1 MEEVKE
7 VQQQETS
14 NAMSVVEP
22 QMQPKEL
29 TMWNNTDMF
38 NNTFKMA
45 QILAGADVVPASFR
59 GKTGNCII
67 AIDIANRLGLSPAIV
82 MQNSQCVRGN
92 FTWKGSACKAMID
105 GCGRYQKTR
114 YVYVGEEG
122 KDSYGC
128 YLEAIDNDGDI
139 IKGVPVTIAM
149 AKKEGWYNKDG
160 SKWQTMSDLMLKYRA
175 AAFFMRTECASIA
188 MGFLTKE
195 EVEDIYGKQTIDN
208 QKASVVDMLDEE
220 INGEVIE

>member
-1 MEEVKE
+1 MDEQNKEQIALAVKE
-7 VQQQETS
+7 PTQNP
-14 NAMSVVEP
+14 NAV
-22 QMQPKEL
+22 
-29 TMWNNTDMF
+29 TMWNDAKLYNQSLA
-38 NNTFKMA
+38 MA
-45 QILAGADVVPASFR
+45 QTLSKSEIIPQSYKGKPAD
-59 GKTGNCII
+59 CLI

-82 MQNSQCVRGN
+82 MQNSQIVRGN
-92 FTWKGSACKAMID
+92 FTWRGSACKAMID

-160 SKWQTMSDLMLKYRA
+160 SKWQSMCDLMLKYRA

-195 EVEDIYGKQTIDN
+195 EVEDVYGKQTIDN

>member
-1 MEEVKE
+1 MDEQNKEQTALAVKE
-7 VQQQETS
+7 PKQNP
-14 NAMSVVEP
+14 NAV
-22 QMQPKEL
+22 
-29 TMWNNTDMF
+29 TMWNDAKLYNQSLS
-38 NNTFKMA
+38 MA
-45 QILAGADVVPASFR
+45 QTLSKSEIIPQSYKGKPAD
-59 GKTGNCII
+59 CLI

-139 IKGVPVTIAM
+139 VKGVPVTIGM

-160 SKWQTMSDLMLKYRA
+160 SKWQSMSDLMLKYRA

-195 EVEDIYGKQTIDN
+195 EVEDVYGQQTIDN

>member
-1 MEEVKE
+1 MDEQNKEQTTLVVKE
-7 VQQQETS
+7 PTQNP
-14 NAMSVVEP
+14 NAV
-22 QMQPKEL
+22 
-29 TMWNNTDMF
+29 TMWNDAKLYNQSLA
-38 NNTFKMA
+38 MA
-45 QILAGADVVPASFR
+45 QTLSKSEIIPQSYKGKPAD
-59 GKTGNCII
+59 CLI

-82 MQNSQCVRGN
+82 MQNSQIVRGN

>member
-1 MEEVKE
+1 MDEQNKEQTALAVKE
-7 VQQQETS
+7 PTQNP
-14 NAMSVVEP
+14 NAV
-22 QMQPKEL
+22 
-29 TMWNNTDMF
+29 TMWNDAKLYNQSLA
-38 NNTFKMA
+38 MA
-45 QILAGADVVPASFR
+45 QTLSKSEIIPQSYKGKPAD
-59 GKTGNCII
+59 CLI

-160 SKWQTMSDLMLKYRA
+160 SKWQSMCDLMLKYRA

-220 INGEVIE
+220 INGEVTE

>member
-1 MEEVKE
+1 MDEQNKEQTALSVKE
-7 VQQQETS
+7 PTQNP
-14 NAMSVVEP
+14 NAV
-22 QMQPKEL
+22 
-29 TMWNNTDMF
+29 TMWNDAKLYNQSLA
-38 NNTFKMA
+38 MA
-45 QILAGADVVPASFR
+45 QTLSKSEIIPQSYKGKPAD
-59 GKTGNCII
+59 CLI

-82 MQNSQCVRGN
+82 MQNSQIVRGN
-92 FTWKGSACKAMID
+92 FTWRGSACKAMID

>member
-1 MEEVKE
+1 MDEQNKEQTSLAVKE
-7 VQQQETS
+7 PTQNP
-14 NAMSVVEP
+14 NAV
-22 QMQPKEL
+22 
-29 TMWNNTDMF
+29 TMWNDAKLYNQSLA
-38 NNTFKMA
+38 MA
-45 QILAGADVVPASFR
+45 QTLSKSEIIPQSYKGKPAD
-59 GKTGNCII
+59 CLI

-82 MQNSQCVRGN
+82 MQNSQIVRGN
-92 FTWKGSACKAMID
+92 FTWRGSACKAMID

-160 SKWQTMSDLMLKYRA
+160 SKWQSMCDLMLKYRA

-195 EVEDIYGKQTIDN
+195 EVEDVYGKQTIDN

>member
-1 MEEVKE
+1 MDEQNKEQTALAVKE
-7 VQQQETS
+7 PTQNP
-14 NAMSVVEP
+14 NAV
-22 QMQPKEL
+22 
-29 TMWNNTDMF
+29 TMWNDAKLYNQSLA
-38 NNTFKMA
+38 MA
-45 QILAGADVVPASFR
+45 QTLSKSEIIPQSYKGKPAD
-59 GKTGNCII
+59 CLI

-82 MQNSQCVRGN
+82 MQNSQIVRGN
-92 FTWKGSACKAMID
+92 FTWRGSACKAMID

-160 SKWQTMSDLMLKYRA
+160 SKWQSMCDLMLKYRA

-195 EVEDIYGKQTIDN
+195 EVEDVYGKQTIDN
-208 QKASVVDMLDEE
+208 QKASVIDMLDEE

>member
-1 MEEVKE
+1 MDEQNKEQTALSVKE
-7 VQQQETS
+7 PTQNPDAV
-14 NAMSVVEP
+14 
-22 QMQPKEL
+22 
-29 TMWNNTDMF
+29 TMWNDAKLYNQSLA
-38 NNTFKMA
+38 MA
-45 QILAGADVVPASFR
+45 QTLSKSEIIPQSYKGKPAD
-59 GKTGNCII
+59 CLI

-149 AKKEGWYNKDG
+149 AKKEDWYNKDG

-220 INGEVIE
+220 INGEVVE

>member
-1 MEEVKE
+1 MDEQNKEQTALAVKE
-7 VQQQETS
+7 PTQNP
-14 NAMSVVEP
+14 NAV
-22 QMQPKEL
+22 
-29 TMWNNTDMF
+29 TMWNDAKLYNQSLA
-38 NNTFKMA
+38 MA
-45 QILAGADVVPASFR
+45 QTLSKSEIIPQSYKGKPAD
-59 GKTGNCII
+59 CLI

-128 YLEAIDNDGDI
+128 YLEAIDNDGEI

-160 SKWQTMSDLMLKYRA
+160 SKWQSMCDLMLKYRA

-195 EVEDIYGKQTIDN
+195 EVEDVYGKQTIDN

>member
-1 MEEVKE
+1 MDEQNKEQAALAVKE
-7 VQQQETS
+7 PTQNP
-14 NAMSVVEP
+14 NAV
-22 QMQPKEL
+22 
-29 TMWNNTDMF
+29 TMWNDAKLYNQSLA
-38 NNTFKMA
+38 MA
-45 QILAGADVVPASFR
+45 QTLSKSEIIPQSYKGKPAD
-59 GKTGNCII
+59 CLI

-128 YLEAIDNDGDI
+128 YLEAIDNDGEI

-220 INGEVIE
+220 INGEVVE

>member
-1 MEEVKE
+1 MDEQNKEQTALAVKE
-7 VQQQETS
+7 PTQNP
-14 NAMSVVEP
+14 NAV
-22 QMQPKEL
+22 
-29 TMWNNTDMF
+29 TMWNDAKLYNQSLA
-38 NNTFKMA
+38 MA
-45 QILAGADVVPASFR
+45 QTLSKSEIIPQSYKGKPAD
-59 GKTGNCII
+59 CLI

-114 YVYVGEEG
+114 YVYIGEEG

-128 YLEAIDNDGDI
+128 YLEAIDNDGEI

-160 SKWQTMSDLMLKYRA
+160 SKWQSMCDLMLKYRA

-195 EVEDIYGKQTIDN
+195 EVEDVYGKQTIDN

>member
-1 MEEVKE
+1 MDEQNKEQTTLAVKE
-7 VQQQETS
+7 PTQNP
-14 NAMSVVEP
+14 NAV
-22 QMQPKEL
+22 
-29 TMWNNTDMF
+29 TMWNDAKLYNQSLA
-38 NNTFKMA
+38 MA
-45 QILAGADVVPASFR
+45 QTLSKSEIIPQSYKGKPAD
-59 GKTGNCII
+59 CLI

-82 MQNSQCVRGN
+82 MQNSQIVRGN

-160 SKWQTMSDLMLKYRA
+160 SKWQSMCDLMLKYRA

-195 EVEDIYGKQTIDN
+195 EVEDVYGKQTIDN

-220 INGEVIE
+220 INGEVVE

>member
-1 MEEVKE
+1 MDEQNKEQTALAVKE
-7 VQQQETS
+7 PKQNP
-14 NAMSVVEP
+14 NAV
-22 QMQPKEL
+22 
-29 TMWNNTDMF
+29 TMWNDAKLYNQSLS
-38 NNTFKMA
+38 MA
-45 QILAGADVVPASFR
+45 QTLSKSEIIPQSYKGKPAD
-59 GKTGNCII
+59 CLI

-82 MQNSQCVRGN
+82 MQNSQIVRGN
-92 FTWKGSACKAMID
+92 FTWRGSACKAMID

-160 SKWQTMSDLMLKYRA
+160 SKWQSMSDLMLKYRA

-195 EVEDIYGKQTIDN
+195 EVEDVYGKQTIDN
-208 QKASVVDMLDEE
+208 QKASVIDMLDEE
-220 INGEVIE
+220 INGEVVE

>member
-1 MEEVKE
+1 MDEQNKEQTTLVVKE
-7 VQQQETS
+7 PTQNP
-14 NAMSVVEP
+14 NAV
-22 QMQPKEL
+22 
-29 TMWNNTDMF
+29 TMWNDAKLYNQSLA
-38 NNTFKMA
+38 MA
-45 QILAGADVVPASFR
+45 QTLSKSEIIPQSYKGKPAD
-59 GKTGNCII
+59 CLI
-67 AIDIANRLGLSPAIV
+67 AIDIANRLGLSPEIV

>member
-1 MEEVKE
+1 MDEQNKEQTTLVVKE
-7 VQQQETS
+7 PTQNP
-14 NAMSVVEP
+14 NAV
-22 QMQPKEL
+22 
-29 TMWNNTDMF
+29 TMWNDAKLYNQSLA
-38 NNTFKMA
+38 MA
-45 QILAGADVVPASFR
+45 QTLSKSEIIPQSYKGKPAD
-59 GKTGNCII
+59 CLI

-114 YVYVGEEG
+114 YDYVGERG
-122 KDSYGC
+122 KDRYGC

-139 IKGVPVTIAM
+139 IKGVPVTIEM

-160 SKWQTMSDLMLKYRA
+160 SKWLSLPDLMLKYRA

-188 MGFLTKE
+188 MGFLTTE

-220 INGEVIE
+220 INGEVVE

>member
-1 MEEVKE
+1 MDEQNKEQTALSVKE
-7 VQQQETS
+7 PTQNP
-14 NAMSVVEP
+14 NAV
-22 QMQPKEL
+22 
-29 TMWNNTDMF
+29 TMWNDAKLYNQSLA
-38 NNTFKMA
+38 MA
-45 QILAGADVVPASFR
+45 QTLSKSEIIPQSYKGKPAD
-59 GKTGNCII
+59 CLI

-128 YLEAIDNDGDI
+128 YLEAIDNDGEI

>member
-1 MEEVKE
+1 MDEQNKEQTTLAVKE
-7 VQQQETS
+7 PTQNP
-14 NAMSVVEP
+14 NAV
-22 QMQPKEL
+22 
-29 TMWNNTDMF
+29 TMWNDAKLYNQSLS
-38 NNTFKMA
+38 MA
-45 QILAGADVVPASFR
+45 QTLSKSEIIPQSYKGKPAD
-59 GKTGNCII
+59 CLI

-82 MQNSQCVRGN
+82 MQNSQIVRGN
-92 FTWKGSACKAMID
+92 FTWRGSACKAMID

-195 EVEDIYGKQTIDN
+195 EVEDVYGKQTIDN

>member
-1 MEEVKE
+1 MDEQNKEQTALAVKE
-7 VQQQETS
+7 PTQNP
-14 NAMSVVEP
+14 NAV
-22 QMQPKEL
+22 
-29 TMWNNTDMF
+29 TMWNDAKLYNQSLA
-38 NNTFKMA
+38 MA
-45 QILAGADVVPASFR
+45 QTLSKSEIIPQSYKGKPAD
-59 GKTGNCII
+59 CLI

>member
-1 MEEVKE
+1 MDEQNKEQTTLTVKE
-7 VQQQETS
+7 PTQNP
-14 NAMSVVEP
+14 NAV
-22 QMQPKEL
+22 
-29 TMWNNTDMF
+29 TMWNDAKLYNQSLA
-38 NNTFKMA
+38 MA
-45 QILAGADVVPASFR
+45 QTLSKSEIIPQSYKGKPAD
-59 GKTGNCII
+59 CLI

-82 MQNSQCVRGN
+82 MQNSQIVRGK
-92 FTWKGSACKAMID
+92 FSWSGSACKAMID
-105 GCGRYQKTR
+105 GCGRDQKTR
-114 YVYVGEEG
+114 YVYVGERG

-139 IKGVPVTIAM
+139 IKGVPVTIEM

-160 SKWQTMSDLMLKYRA
+160 SKWLSLPDLMLKYRA

-188 MGFLTKE
+188 MGFLTTE

>member
-1 MEEVKE
+1 MDEQNKEQNALAVKE
-7 VQQQETS
+7 PTQNP
-14 NAMSVVEP
+14 NAV
-22 QMQPKEL
+22 
-29 TMWNNTDMF
+29 TMWNDAKLYNQSLA
-38 NNTFKMA
+38 MA
-45 QILAGADVVPASFR
+45 QTLSKSEIIPQSYKGKPAD
-59 GKTGNCII
+59 CLI

-128 YLEAIDNDGDI
+128 YLEAIDNDGEI

>member
-1 MEEVKE
+1 MDEQNKEQTTLVVKE
-7 VQQQETS
+7 PTQNP
-14 NAMSVVEP
+14 NAV
-22 QMQPKEL
+22 
-29 TMWNNTDMF
+29 TMWNDAKLYNQSLS
-38 NNTFKMA
+38 MA
-45 QILAGADVVPASFR
+45 QTLSKSEIIPQSYKGKPAD
-59 GKTGNCII
+59 CLI

-82 MQNSQCVRGN
+82 MQNSQIVRGN
-92 FTWKGSACKAMID
+92 FTWRGSACKAMID

-195 EVEDIYGKQTIDN
+195 EVEDVYGKQTIDN

>member
-1 MEEVKE
+1 MDEQNKEQTALAVKE
-7 VQQQETS
+7 PTQNP
-14 NAMSVVEP
+14 NAV
-22 QMQPKEL
+22 
-29 TMWNNTDMF
+29 TMWNDAKLYNQSLA
-38 NNTFKMA
+38 MA
-45 QILAGADVVPASFR
+45 QTLSKSEIIPQSYKGKPAD
-59 GKTGNCII
+59 CLI

-114 YVYVGEEG
+114 YVYIGEEG

-128 YLEAIDNDGDI
+128 YLEAIDNDGEI

>member
-1 MEEVKE
+1 MDEQNKEQTTLVVKE
-7 VQQQETS
+7 PTQNP
-14 NAMSVVEP
+14 NAV
-22 QMQPKEL
+22 
-29 TMWNNTDMF
+29 TMWNDAKLYNQSLS
-38 NNTFKMA
+38 MA
-45 QILAGADVVPASFR
+45 QTLSKSEIIPQSYKGKPAD
-59 GKTGNCII
+59 CLI

-128 YLEAIDNDGDI
+128 YLEAIDNDGEI

-220 INGEVIE
+220 INGEVVE

>member
-1 MEEVKE
+1 MDEQNKEQNALAVKE
-7 VQQQETS
+7 PTQNP
-14 NAMSVVEP
+14 NAV
-22 QMQPKEL
+22 
-29 TMWNNTDMF
+29 TMWNDAKLYNQSLA
-38 NNTFKMA
+38 MA
-45 QILAGADVVPASFR
+45 QTLSKSEIIPQSYKGKPAD
-59 GKTGNCII
+59 CLI

-82 MQNSQCVRGN
+82 MQNSQIVRGN

-195 EVEDIYGKQTIDN
+195 EVEDVYGKQTIDN
-208 QKASVVDMLDEE
+208 QKASIVDMLDEE

>member
-1 MEEVKE
+1 MDEQNKEQTALAVKE
-7 VQQQETS
+7 PTQNP
-14 NAMSVVEP
+14 NAV
-22 QMQPKEL
+22 
-29 TMWNNTDMF
+29 TMWNDAKLYNQSLA
-38 NNTFKMA
+38 MA
-45 QILAGADVVPASFR
+45 QTLSKSEIIPQSYKGKPAD
-59 GKTGNCII
+59 CLI

-82 MQNSQCVRGN
+82 MQNSQIVRGN

-128 YLEAIDNDGDI
+128 YLEAIDNDGEI

-195 EVEDIYGKQTIDN
+195 EVEDVYGKQTIDN

-220 INGEVIE
+220 INGEVVE

>member
-1 MEEVKE
+1 MDEQNKEQTSLAVKE
-7 VQQQETS
+7 PTQNP
-14 NAMSVVEP
+14 NAV
-22 QMQPKEL
+22 
-29 TMWNNTDMF
+29 TMWNDAKLYNQSLA
-38 NNTFKMA
+38 MA
-45 QILAGADVVPASFR
+45 QTLSKSEIIPQSYKGKPAD
-59 GKTGNCII
+59 CLI

-82 MQNSQCVRGN
+82 MQNSQIVRGN

-195 EVEDIYGKQTIDN
+195 EVEDVYGKQTIDN

-220 INGEVIE
+220 INGEVVE

>member
-1 MEEVKE
+1 MDEQNKEQTTLVVKE
-7 VQQQETS
+7 PTQNP
-14 NAMSVVEP
+14 NAV
-22 QMQPKEL
+22 
-29 TMWNNTDMF
+29 TMWNDAKLYNQSLA
-38 NNTFKMA
+38 MA
-45 QILAGADVVPASFR
+45 QTLSKSEIIPQSYKGKPAD
-59 GKTGNCII
+59 CLI

-82 MQNSQCVRGN
+82 MQNSQCVRGT

-195 EVEDIYGKQTIDN
+195 EVEDVYGKQTIDN

>member
-1 MEEVKE
+1 MDEQNKEQTALAVKE
-7 VQQQETS
+7 PTQNP
-14 NAMSVVEP
+14 NAV
-22 QMQPKEL
+22 
-29 TMWNNTDMF
+29 TMWNDAKLYNQSLA
-38 NNTFKMA
+38 MA
-45 QILAGADVVPASFR
+45 QTLSKSEIIPQSYKGKPAD
-59 GKTGNCII
+59 CLI

-128 YLEAIDNDGDI
+128 YLEAIDNDGEI

-188 MGFLTKE
+188 MGFLTTE

>member
-1 MEEVKE
+1 MDEQNKEQTALAVKE
-7 VQQQETS
+7 PTQNP
-14 NAMSVVEP
+14 NAV
-22 QMQPKEL
+22 
-29 TMWNNTDMF
+29 TMWNDAKLYNQSLA
-38 NNTFKMA
+38 MA
-45 QILAGADVVPASFR
+45 QTLSKSEIIPQSYKGKPAD
-59 GKTGNCII
+59 CLI

-82 MQNSQCVRGN
+82 MQNSQIVRGK
-92 FTWKGSACKAMID
+92 FSWSGSACKAMID

-128 YLEAIDNDGDI
+128 YLEAIDNDGEI

-160 SKWQTMSDLMLKYRA
+160 SKWLSLPDLMLKYRA

-188 MGFLTKE
+188 MGFLTTE

-220 INGEVIE
+220 INGEVVE

>member
-1 MEEVKE
+1 MDEQNKEQTTLVVKE
-7 VQQQETS
+7 PTQNP
-14 NAMSVVEP
+14 NAV
-22 QMQPKEL
+22 
-29 TMWNNTDMF
+29 TMWNDAKLYNQYLA
-38 NNTFKMA
+38 MA
-45 QILAGADVVPASFR
+45 QTLSKSEIIPQSYKGKPAD
-59 GKTGNCII
+59 CLI

>member
-1 MEEVKE
+1 MDEQNKEQTSLAVKE
-7 VQQQETS
+7 PTQNP
-14 NAMSVVEP
+14 NAV
-22 QMQPKEL
+22 
-29 TMWNNTDMF
+29 TMWNDAKLYNQSLA
-38 NNTFKMA
+38 MA
-45 QILAGADVVPASFR
+45 QTLSKSEIIPQSYKGKPAD
-59 GKTGNCII
+59 CLI

-160 SKWQTMSDLMLKYRA
+160 SKWQSMCDLMLKYRA

-220 INGEVIE
+220 INGEVVE

>member
-1 MEEVKE
+1 MDEQNKEQTTLVVKE
-7 VQQQETS
+7 PTQNP
-14 NAMSVVEP
+14 NAV
-22 QMQPKEL
+22 
-29 TMWNNTDMF
+29 TMWNDAKLYNQSLA
-38 NNTFKMA
+38 MA
-45 QILAGADVVPASFR
+45 QTLSKSEIIPQSYKGKPAD
-59 GKTGNCII
+59 CLI

-82 MQNSQCVRGN
+82 MQNSQCVRGT

-128 YLEAIDNDGDI
+128 YLEAIDNDGEI

-220 INGEVIE
+220 INGEVVE

>member
-1 MEEVKE
+1 MDEQNKEQTALAVKE
-7 VQQQETS
+7 PTQNP
-14 NAMSVVEP
+14 NAV
-22 QMQPKEL
+22 
-29 TMWNNTDMF
+29 TMWNDAKLYNQSLA
-38 NNTFKMA
+38 MA
-45 QILAGADVVPASFR
+45 QTLSKSEIIPQSYKGKPAD
-59 GKTGNCII
+59 CLI

-82 MQNSQCVRGN
+82 MQNSQIVRGN

-128 YLEAIDNDGDI
+128 YLEAIDNDGEI

-220 INGEVIE
+220 INGEVVE